1 MRGLG
6 AVISHALVK
15 TLSIHISAD
24 LTIGAGWQLRPSVEI
39 GELSHPEFCGYTPG
53 MKTAISIPDDLFD
66 KAERLAHRSKR
77 SRSRI
82 FSDAVREYL
91 ARHSPEEVTE
101 AANRACSEIG
111 DVEDRFTAS
120 AARRIFERNQW

>member
-1 MRGLG
+1 
-6 AVISHALVK
+6 
-15 TLSIHISAD
+15 
-24 LTIGAGWQLRPSVEI
+24 
-39 GELSHPEFCGYTPG
+39 
-53 MKTAISIPDDLFD
+53 MKTAVSIPDDVFD
-66 KAERLAHRSKR
+66 GAERLAHRTKQ

-111 DVEDRFTAS
+111 EGQDPFAASS
-120 AARRIFERNQW
+120 AARILQRSQW